1 MAQLKKKVLG
11 QVSGAVGDI
20 VFRERNGIN
29 YVGLRPSSFMPGTD
43 EASVQ
48 RRQRFLIALK
58 SGSMINSVS
67 QLKSLWKAAAPSGLN
82 AYNFIVKTNYQYVT
96 STTISDLL
104 KVVPDNGFGVTVA
117 DNNVDRT
124 RVRTI
129 VEPINTN
136 TGIDIDLEPTII
148 MACILFLS
156 SPVDESVGAYSIIS
170 SVSPAQ
176 PTSLTEQ
183 LTFDAYLTNQ
193 QQMVFD
199 KYQIT
204 KTFVAIVTLDSDDS
218 PVHYSSTIL
227 LT

>member
-1 MAQLKKKVLG
+1 MAQLKKTVLG
-11 QVSGAVGDI
+11 RVSGAVGDI
-20 VFRERNGIN
+20 VFRQRDGKN
-29 YVGLRPSSFMPGTD
+29 YIGLRPDSFIPGMD
-43 EASVQ
+43 QASVG
-48 RRQRFLIALK
+48 RRLKFALTLR
-58 SGSMINSVS
+58 SSSTINSVPE
-67 QLKSLWKAAAPSGLN
+67 LKRLWAGITPSGLSPFN
-82 AYNFIVKTNYQYVT
+82 YIVKTNYQYVT

-117 DNNVDRT
+117 DNNVDRM
-124 RVRTI
+124 RVRVLAEAI
-129 VEPINTN
+129 GTN
-136 TGIDIDLEPTII
+136 TGINTTLEPNI
-148 MACILFLS
+148 MMASLVFLS

>member
-1 MAQLKKKVLG
+1 MAELKKTVLG
-11 QVSGAVGDI
+11 KVSGAVGDI
-20 VFRERNGIN
+20 VFRERDGKN
-29 YVGLRPSSFMPGTD
+29 YIGLRPGSFIPGTD
-43 EASVQ
+43 PASVA
-48 RRQRFLIALK
+48 RRQRFLLTLK
-58 SGSMINSVS
+58 SGSAINSL
-67 QLKSLWKAAAPSGLN
+67 QPLKALWNGVKPSSLSAFN
-82 AYNFIVKTNYQYVT
+82 YIVKTNYRYVT
-96 STTISDLL
+96 SAAISDLL
-104 KVVPDNGFGVTVA
+104 KIVPDNGFGVTVA
-117 DNNVDRT
+117 DNNVDRM
-124 RVRTI
+124 RVRVLAEAIGTNAG
-129 VEPINTN
+129 INT
-136 TGIDIDLEPTII
+136 TLEPNI
-148 MACILFLS
+148 MMASLVFLS

-204 KTFVAIVTLDSDDS
+204 KTFVAIVTLDSDDL